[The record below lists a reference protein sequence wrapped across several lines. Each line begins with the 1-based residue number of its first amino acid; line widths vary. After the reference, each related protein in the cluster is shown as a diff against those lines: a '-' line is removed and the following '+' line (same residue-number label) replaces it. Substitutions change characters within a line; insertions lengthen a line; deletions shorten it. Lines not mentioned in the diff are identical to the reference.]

1 MIITAAVPQG
11 VRDSVGSA
19 PPVKAAEQTTGLDT
33 MGDVKMEKARRQE
46 MVALRDADEQMADV
60 VGVVFARGRET
71 PRGNER
77 HNMKRLPCSE
87 VNAPANQHRASRQSL
102 WTYPCID
109 RTRTST
115 IYGRCRGSQR
125 GLLDRIGPTPPSTA

>member
-1 MIITAAVPQG
+1 MPQG

-60 VGVVFARGRET
+60 LGVVYARGRET
-71 PRGNER
+71 P
-77 HNMKRLPCSE
+77 
-87 VNAPANQHRASRQSL
+87 SL
-102 WTYPCID
+102 LLNKGSM
-109 RTRTST
+109 R
-115 IYGRCRGSQR
+115 RGSIAFFGMAPSRANRPAIQR
-125 GLLDRIGPTPPSTA
+125 GEVKSQLYLCRLKNGSG